1 MFRKKKEEETKKDPL
16 VKKLDELLGL
26 RHFAR
31 GVNVATLLA
40 SAGGNVLHATKT
52 FTGITLSLAAPILL
66 MLAFELLS
74 RIPIRKGSWGTWV
87 WLAVRI
93 AATAGIATIT
103 AWISYFHQRDGIYN
117 ETGDLSLARLL
128 PAAID
133 FLMIVSAGSLI
144 ELNIQ
149 IRDMEAIIA
158 GTAKRA
164 TAPSTPAPKQGK
176 PEDQAAAK
184 IAQIWARS
192 PQLSIKQIASLA
204 GTSYNY
210 THKVIGRLKKDL
222 EVPSS
227 PQPATV

>member
-1 MFRKKKEEETKKDPL
+1 MFRKKSKEEETKKDPL

-74 RIPIRKGSWGTWV
+74 RIPIRRGNWGTYV

-103 AWISYFHQRDGIYN
+103 AWISYFHQRDGIFR
-117 ETGDLSLARLL
+117 ETGDLTLARLL

-133 FLMIVSAGSLI
+133 FLMVVSAGSLI

-149 IRDMEAIIA
+149 IRDLEAAIA
-158 GTAKRA
+158 GTKKVSSV
-164 TAPSTPAPKQGK
+164 TATPAPKQGR
-176 PEDQAAAK
+176 PEDQKAAT

-192 PQLSIKQIASLA
+192 PQLSVKQIASLA

-210 THKVIGRLKKDL
+210 THKIIGKLKKGL
-222 EVPSS
+222 ETPE
-227 PQPATV
+227 PATV

>member
-52 FTGITLSLAAPILL
+52 FTGITLSLLAPILL

-74 RIPIRKGSWGTWV
+74 RIPIRKGTWGTYA

-93 AATAGIATIT
+93 GATAGIATIT
-103 AWISYFHQRDGIYN
+103 AWISYFHQRDGILR
-117 ETGDLSLARLL
+117 ETGDVSMARLL

-158 GTAKRA
+158 GTAKKA
-164 TAPSTPAPKQGK
+164 TAPSTPAPKKGK
-176 PEDQAAAK
+176 PEDQKAAT

-192 PQLSIKQIASLA
+192 PQLSVKQIASLA
-204 GTSYNY
+204 DTSYNY
-210 THKVIGRLKKDL
+210 THKIVSKLK
-222 EVPSS
+222 ESVETPE
-227 PQPATV
+227 PVAV

>member
-1 MFRKKKEEETKKDPL
+1 MFRKKKEEEAKKDPL

-164 TAPSTPAPKQGK
+164 TAPSTPVAPKKGK
-176 PEDQAAAK
+176 PEDQKAAT

-192 PQLSIKQIASLA
+192 PQLSVKQIASLA
-204 GTSYNY
+204 DTSYNY
-210 THKVIGRLKKDL
+210 THKIVSKLK
-222 EVPSS
+222 ESVETPE
-227 PQPATV
+227 PVAV